1 MPKTVFN
8 SLMAVFYKILIIS
21 GLILSVQSSYAQTL
35 DAKKLQQ
42 FEEAILRG
50 EDFLK
55 VQNYAQAKAEY
66 QKALSIDP
74 SAKYPQDKLAQI
86 RKFYIDPEDESRF
99 TAAMENGNRL
109 FQAKN
114 YEAARAQFSVASN
127 IKPEDKTAREK
138 MNEAGKLAEA
148 QKQTQ
153 DQYNNAIKQA
163 DNLFTT
169 GNMPLA
175 RDAYTQASSIKPNEA
190 YPQQKISEIDA
201 KIATEQAR
209 KDSYEKILAEGDEA
223 YMNRD
228 FALAKIK
235 YEQSLKVKPGES
247 YPKSM
252 LERVSS
258 GIAEMIDAQ
267 QNYQST
273 IASADQ
279 LFQAKDYEA
288 ALMAYQ
294 GAARILPSEK
304 YPAEQ
309 IEKINVVLKQKQ
321 KIEEDYQLAVTTGDQ
336 LLAAQKLMDA
346 RTEFQK
352 ANDLKPAETYPKQ
365 KIQEIAF
372 QLLALKDAEREKQ
385 YNDAIGMGDKNL
397 SELKYQEAISAYTE
411 AKTIKPEED
420 YPSAKIQEINKT
432 LESQKAAQNAYENT
446 ILEADTQFAAG
457 KLDEAKSTY
466 TKAQTLKP
474 GDPYPAS
481 QIAKANELLAEKARI
496 EKDYNDAV
504 AEADKL
510 LNEDKLSEAITGYTL
525 ASNLK
530 PESSYPKEQIAAIK
544 ARLDELKSKEE
555 QYAALIAKGDLFFD
569 KDELESASSAYNQ
582 ANNLKPGEKYPGE
595 RIEKISKTLEERRK
609 KREYYAQIVEHADG
623 LFDGGE
629 YEQALPAYTE
639 ANSLF
644 PKEVHPIERIESIK
658 KILDERKALE
668 ENYAR
673 YIKEGDQNFEQKIYQ
688 KALNAYQQAK
698 ALKPKETYPPSQIA
712 LIERALE
719 AEKALLSSYEQTIA
733 AADGLMSASNLV
745 EARQEYTKAL
755 ALKQDETYPRE
766 QIQKIDTKLAQAEQM
781 EKDYKAAIDE
791 ADKYFKEKK
800 LTDALGKY
808 TIASNLKTE
817 SQYPKDQIALIEA
830 SLAELQSKDEQYAA
844 HIAEGD
850 RLFNNSEL
858 ETAAIAYNKAL
869 EVKPGEKY
877 PGERIANITKTL
889 EEQRQKL
896 TDFTSLIERAD
907 QLFDAAKYEQALPA
921 YKEANGLFPAEAH
934 PLERIERINKIIED
948 RKALEE
954 NFARY
959 IKEGDEDFEQKK
971 YQAALSAYRQAKT
984 LKPEDVYPK
993 TQIAR
998 IEKALEAEKALLDN
1012 YQQAIAVADGMF
1024 NAGNLNEASTKYA
1037 EAKRIKPEEVYP
1049 GEQIERINSILKQ
1062 QKEIDKNY
1070 AQSIEDGNRL
1080 FAAKDYEAAR
1090 TKYTEAASLKPNE
1103 PYPAKKIAEIQT
1115 LLGAL
1120 EQIEEQYNTAISLA
1134 DEKLNVA
1141 LLDEAETA
1149 YQQAKRIK
1157 PQETYPT
1164 KQLEVI
1170 QQKRE
1175 KEKTMAFNYENAVSK
1190 GDAMYKEKDYPSSL
1204 ASYQQALE
1212 YKPGAEHPSNRIEEI
1227 TGILQEQKQLAD
1239 KGYNEAIDNADRLF
1253 TEKDYTSALKFYEN
1267 ASTLK
1272 PLEKYPKD
1280 KILAIR
1286 AILQERSR
1294 NQMEAYNKIILNAD
1308 RLYQDKV
1315 LDQAIDA
1322 YMEAAVAKP
1331 DETYPMDM
1339 IAKIRKYLEE
1349 HAMVDL
1355 VNSPESIEIDSEKR
1369 FNFTP
1374 IDMRLRKN
1382 NYISINARKTS
1393 ETDPKVYVNYGKGN
1407 QKNGGIVLRSITSD
1421 ENGDFLVRV
1430 SIQDRWYREDNNW
1443 ISIYAE
1449 GGSIEISKMKIAQGD

>member
-1 MPKTVFN
+1 MLKPFFH
-8 SLMAVFYKILIIS
+8 SLSTALYKILIFI
-21 GLILSVQSSYAQTL
+21 GLIFSVQSSFAQTL
-35 DAKKLQQ
+35 DATKLQQ
-42 FEEAILRG
+42 FEDAILRG
-50 EDFLK
+50 EDFLNAK
-55 VQNYAQAKAEY
+55 NYAQAKAEY

-74 SAKYPQDKLAQI
+74 SAKYPKDKLAQI
-86 RKFYIDPEDESRF
+86 RKFYMDPEDEARF
-99 TAAMENGNRL
+99 TSAMENGSRL
-109 FQAKN
+109 MQAKN
-114 YEAARAQFSVASN
+114 YGAAQEQFSIAN
-127 IKPEDKTAREK
+127 TIKPEDKTVRDK
-138 MNEAGKLAEA
+138 MTEAGKLAEA
-148 QKQTQ
+148 QDQTQ
-153 DQYNNAIKQA
+153 NQYNTTLKQA
-163 DNLFTT
+163 DNLFSA
-169 GNMPLA
+169 GNMASA
-175 RDAYTQASSIKPNEA
+175 RDIYLQASAIKPNET

-201 KIATEQAR
+201 KIAAEQAQ

-235 YEQSLKVKPGES
+235 YEQSLKIKPGES

-252 LERVSS
+252 LERVGS
-258 GIAEMIDAQ
+258 GMADMKDAR
-267 QNYQST
+267 QNYEST
-273 IASADQ
+273 LASADQ
-279 LFQAKDYEA
+279 LYQAKDYEA

-294 GAARILPSEK
+294 NAAKILSTEK

-321 KIEEDYQLAVTTGDQ
+321 KIDEDYQLTITTGDQ
-336 LLAAQKLMDA
+336 LLSLQKLMEA
-346 RTEFQK
+346 RAQFQK

-365 KIQEIAF
+365 KIEEIAL
-372 QLLALKDAEREKQ
+372 QLLAIKDAERDKH
-385 YNDAIGMGDKNL
+385 YNEAIVLGDKSLN
-397 SELKYQEAISAYTE
+397 ELKYQEAISAYTE
-411 AKTIKPEED
+411 AKNTKPEEN

-432 LESQKAAQNAYENT
+432 IENQKTTQSAYENA
-446 ILEADTQFAAG
+446 IVEADNLFEVE
-457 KLDEAKSTY
+457 KFEEAKITY
-466 TKAQTLKP
+466 AKAQTLKP
-474 GDPYPAS
+474 GESYPAA
-481 QIAKANELLAEKARI
+481 QIEKAIALIAKKARI

-510 LNEDKLSEAITGYTL
+510 LNEDKLSEAIAGYTL

-530 PESSYPKEQIAAIK
+530 PESSYPKDQIAAIK

-555 QYAALIAKGDLFFD
+555 QYTALITEGDLFFD

-582 ANNLKPGEKYPGE
+582 ALNLKPGEKYPGE

-623 LFDGGE
+623 LFDGGD
-629 YEQALPAYTE
+629 YEQALPAFTE

-644 PKEVHPIERIESIK
+644 PKEVHPIERIESIN
-658 KILDERKALE
+658 KILEDRKALE

-673 YIKEGDQNFEQKIYQ
+673 YIKEGDQNFKQKIYQ
-688 KALNAYQQAK
+688 PALNAYQQAK
-698 ALKPKETYPPSQIA
+698 ALKPKETYPPGQIA
-712 LIERALE
+712 LIEKALE
-719 AEKALLSSYEQTIA
+719 AEKALLSSYEQAIA
-733 AADGLMSASNLV
+733 AADELMTTSKLA

-755 ALKQDETYPRE
+755 TLKQDEPYPGN
-766 QIQKIDTKLAQAEQM
+766 QIKMIDARLAQAEQL

-800 LTDALGKY
+800 LSEALGKY
-808 TIASNLKTE
+808 TIASNLKVE
-817 SQYPKDQIALIEA
+817 SQYPKDQIAVIEA

-858 ETAAIAYNKAL
+858 ETAAIAYDKAL

-877 PGERIANITKTL
+877 PLERIANITKTL
-889 EEQRQKL
+889 EEQRIKR
-896 TDFTSLIERAD
+896 TDFTNLIESAD
-907 QLFDAAKYEQALPA
+907 LLFDAGKYEQALPV
-921 YKEANGLFPAEAH
+921 YKEAKGLFADEPHPA
-934 PLERIERINKIIED
+934 ERIERINKIMED

-959 IKEGDEDFEQKK
+959 VKEGDQAFEQKN
-971 YQAALSAYRQAKT
+971 YQAALSAYQQAKT
-984 LKPEDVYPK
+984 LKSEDTYPK
-993 TQIAR
+993 NQIAL
-998 IEKALEAEKALLDN
+998 IEKAFESEKALLDN
-1012 YQQAIAVADGMF
+1012 YQQILTAADEMF
-1024 NAGNLNEASTKYA
+1024 KSGNLNEASTKYL
-1037 EAKRIKPEEVYP
+1037 EAKKLKPEESYP
-1049 GEQIERINSILKQ
+1049 GEQIERINTLLAQ
-1062 QKEIDKNY
+1062 RKEIEKNY
-1070 AQSIEDGNRL
+1070 VQSIEDGNRL
-1080 FAAKDYEAAR
+1080 FAAKDYEAASR
-1090 TKYTEAASLKPNE
+1090 KFIEAASLKPNE
-1103 PYPAKKIAEIQT
+1103 PYPAEKIAEIQT

-1120 EQIEEQYNTAISLA
+1120 DQIEKQYNTAISLG
-1134 DEKLNVA
+1134 DEKLN
-1141 LLDEAETA
+1141 LNFLDEAETA
-1149 YQQAKRIK
+1149 YQQAKRVK
-1157 PQETYPT
+1157 PQESYPV
-1164 KQLEVI
+1164 KQLEII

-1175 KEKTMAFNYENAVSK
+1175 KEKTLAFNFENAVSK
-1190 GDAMYKEKDYPSSL
+1190 GDAMYQEKDY
-1204 ASYQQALE
+1204 ASALITYQQALE
-1212 YKPGAEHPSNRIEEI
+1212 FKPGAEHPSNRIQEI
-1227 TGILQEQKQLAD
+1227 TNILLEQKELAD

-1253 TEKDYTSALKFYEN
+1253 IEKDYTSALKFYEN

-1272 PLEKYPKD
+1272 PIEKYPKE

-1331 DETYPMDM
+1331 DESYPMDM
-1339 IAKIRKYLEE
+1339 IAKVRKYLEE

-1355 VNSPESIEIDSEKR
+1355 VNSSVIIETNSEKR

-1393 ETDPKVYVNYGKGN
+1393 ETDPKVYVNYGKDKE
-1407 QKNGGIVLRSITSD
+1407 KNGGIVLRSITSD
-1421 ENGDFLVRV
+1421 ENGDFLIRV

-1443 ISIYAE
+1443 IGIYAE